1 MRIFAIGFVAT
12 VAVLVTACDV
22 EKPVENLV
30 ESDVGSVGSVL
41 RLDPALNA
49 LVPLDATVEKVAGG
63 FEFIEGPVWLPGL
76 PGRLL
81 FSDIP
86 ANTVYSWSEDV
97 GSEVFLHPVMPEES
111 DTGAVGGSNG
121 LALDAE
127 GRLILCEHGNRRV
140 ARMEND
146 GSRTT
151 LADRFNDKRLNSPN
165 DIVFHSSGAAFFTDP
180 PYGLEEQDDDRAKEQ
195 PHNGIYR
202 LDTDG
207 TVTLLT
213 VGQARPNGIG
223 LSPDEKT
230 LYVANSE
237 WPQNS
242 YLMSYPVLDD
252 LNLGDADVF
261 FDAGPLISD
270 VYTGTPDGL
279 TLDQSGNIYTTGPG
293 GVLILGADGKHLG
306 TVELGEVAANV
317 GWGDDGG
324 TLYITASTSL
334 YRINLT
340 TEGLVYRSK

>member
-1 MRIFAIGFVAT
+1 
-12 VAVLVTACDV
+12 LQPVTPD
-22 EKPVENLV
+22 
-30 ESDVGSVGSVL
+30 
-41 RLDPALNA
+41 
-49 LVPLDATVEKVAGG
+49 
-63 FEFIEGPVWLPGL
+63 
-76 PGRLL
+76 
-81 FSDIP
+81 
-86 ANTVYSWSEDV
+86 
-97 GSEVFLHPVMPEES
+97 ES

-140 ARMEND
+140 ARMEDD

-180 PYGLEEQDDDRAKEQ
+180 PYGLEEQDEDLAKEQ

-213 VGQARPNGIG
+213 VGQARPNGLG
-223 LSPDEKT
+223 LSPDETT

-242 YLMSYPVLDD
+242 HLMSYPVLED
-252 LNLGDADVF
+252 LSLGNADVF
-261 FDAGPLISD
+261 FDAGSLISD
-270 VYTGTPDGL
+270 IYTGTPDGL
-279 TLDQSGNIYTTGPG
+279 TLDQSGNIYATGPG
-293 GVLILGADGKHLG
+293 GVLILNAEGKHLG
-306 TVELGEVAANV
+306 TIELGEIAANV
-317 GWGDDGG
+317 GWGDDGR

-334 YRINLT
+334 YRIKLT
-340 TEGLVYRSK
+340 AEGLVYGSK